1 MSMKSVSRIAL
12 GVALVLGGA
21 SIVATAPADAQK
33 KKKGEAAATPA
44 ASTIVLT
51 KEERAAMAP
60 VQTAITAKDWATA
73 QAGLPGAVAAATSPG
88 GRYAIGRFQVEIGL
102 GINNIGMQATG
113 IDNMIAS
120 GQVTGPDLP
129 PLYRNQAILA
139 NNAGNKAKA
148 ETAYAKVVELSPSDP
163 DALISLAQV
172 KVDLKKPAEAVQLI
186 SRAIELKRA
195 AGQTVDQSWYKYALK
210 LAFDGRSNPALREA
224 SQKLSRDLVT
234 AYPTKENWRDSVLI
248 FRDTNNLDAAAD
260 LDVLRFMRAS
270 GSLAGERDWYD
281 LIDGLYK
288 AGNYAEAKA
297 VLDDGAAKKMI
308 DPKKAAFA
316 ELVRLTNARMSG
328 DRASLPGEESKAM
341 AAATGVSALK
351 IGDAFYGYGEHAKA
365 IALYRAALT
374 KGGVDANLVNTR
386 LAMALLA
393 SGDRAGAEAIFRS
406 LTGPRQNLGA
416 FWLAWLARGA
426 A

>member
-1 MSMKSVSRIAL
+1 MKSVSRIAL

-21 SIVATAPADAQK
+21 SVVATAPADAQK
-33 KKKGEAAATPA
+33 KKKGDAAAA
-44 ASTIVLT
+44 AQGPQLS
-51 KEERAAMAP
+51 KEERAALLP
-60 VQTAITAKDWATA
+60 VQTAITAKDWAAA
-73 QAGLPGAVAAATSPG
+73 QAALPAALSAATSAG
-88 GRYAIGRFQVEIGL
+88 GRYYVARFQLEIGVAT
-102 GINNIGMQATG
+102 NNVALQAQG
-113 IDNMIAS
+113 IDNLLAS
-120 GQVTGPDLP
+120 GQVGAADLP
-129 PLYRNQAILA
+129 PIYRNQAILA
-139 NNAGNKAKA
+139 NNSGNKAKA
-148 ETAYAKVVELSPSDP
+148 EAAYAKLVELTPNDP
-163 DALISLAQV
+163 EAHISLAQI
-172 KVDLKKPAEAVQLI
+172 KNELRKPAEAVQLI
-186 SRAIELKRA
+186 TRAIELKRA
-195 AGQTVDQSWYKYALK
+195 SGQKVDESWYKYALK

-224 SQKLSRDLVT
+224 SQKLSRDLVA
-234 AYPTKENWRDSVLI
+234 AYPTKENWRDSILI

-281 LIDGLYK
+281 LVDGLYK

-297 VLDDGAAKKMI
+297 VLDDGAAKRMI

-341 AAATGVSALK
+341 AAATGASALK

-365 IALYRAALT
+365 IALYRAALA

-393 SGDRAGAEAIFRS
+393 SGDRAGAETAFRA

-416 FWLAWLARGA
+416 FWLAWMARSGA
-426 A
+426 

>member
-1 MSMKSVSRIAL
+1 MKSVSRIAL

-21 SIVATAPADAQK
+21 SVVATSPADAQK
-33 KKKGEAAATPA
+33 KKKGEAAAA
-44 ASTIVLT
+44 AQGPTLT
-51 KEERAAMAP
+51 KEERAALLP
-60 VQTAITAKDWATA
+60 VQTAVTAKDWATA
-73 QAGLPGAVAAATSPG
+73 QAGLPAAIAAVTSPG

-102 GINNIGMQATG
+102 GTNNVAMQSQG
-113 IDNMIAS
+113 FDNLLAS
-120 GQVTGPDLP
+120 GQLDASNLP
-129 PLYRNQAILA
+129 IIYRNQAALA
-139 NNAGNKAKA
+139 EKAGDKARA
-148 ETAYAKVVELSPSDP
+148 EAAYAKVVELTPNDP
-163 DALISLAQV
+163 EALINLAQI
-172 KVDLKKPAEAVQLI
+172 KNDLRKPAEAVQLI
-186 SRAIELKRA
+186 SRAIDMQRA
-195 AGQTVDQSWYKYALK
+195 AGQTPKESWYKYALK
-210 LAFDGRSNPALREA
+210 LAFDGRQNPALREA
-224 SQKLSRDLVT
+224 SQKLSRELVA

-260 LDVLRFMRAS
+260 LDVLRFLRAS

-281 LIDGLYK
+281 LADGLYK

-297 VLDDGAAKKMI
+297 VLDEGAAKRMI

-316 ELVRLTNARMSG
+316 ELIRLTSARMAG

-341 AAATGVSALK
+341 AGATGTSALK

-393 SGDRAGAEAIFRS
+393 SGDRAGAEAAFRS

-416 FWLAWLARGA
+416 FWLAWLARSGA
-426 A
+426 

>member
-1 MSMKSVSRIAL
+1 MKSVSSLAL
-12 GVALVLGGA
+12 AVALVLGGA
-21 SIVATAPADAQK
+21 VVVAAPAEAK
-33 KKKGEAAATPA
+33 KKPEAAQPA
-44 ASTIVLT
+44 QNSITLT

-60 VQTAITAKDWATA
+60 VQTAITAKDWAAA
-73 QAGLPGAVAAATSPG
+73 QAGLPAAIAAATSPG
-88 GRYAIGRFQVEIGL
+88 GRYAIGRFQLEIGL
-102 GINNIGMQATG
+102 GTNNVAMQSQG
-113 IDNMIAS
+113 LENLIAS
-120 GQVTGPDLP
+120 GKVEAGDLP
-129 PLYRNQAILA
+129 TIYRNQGVLA

-148 ETAYAKVVELSPSDP
+148 EAAYSKVVELSPNDP
-163 DALISLAQV
+163 EALISLAQV
-172 KVDLKKPAEAVQLI
+172 KNDLKKPAEAVQLI
-186 SRAIELKRA
+186 SRAIDLKRA
-195 AGQTVDQSWYKYALK
+195 AGQPVDESWYKYALK

-224 SQKLSRDLVT
+224 TQKLSRDLVA
-234 AYPTKENWRDSVLI
+234 AYPTKENWRDSILI

-270 GSLAGERDWYD
+270 NALAGERDWYD
-281 LIDGLYK
+281 LVDGLYK

-316 ELVRLTNARMSG
+316 ELVRLTNARMAG
-328 DRASLPGEESKAM
+328 DRASLGGEESKAM

-351 IGDAFYGYGEHAKA
+351 IGDAYYGYGENAKA

-374 KGGVDANLVNTR
+374 KGGVDSNLVNTR

-406 LTGPRQNLGA
+406 LTGARQNLGA
-416 FWLAWLARGA
+416 FWLAWLARGGA
-426 A
+426 

>member
-1 MSMKSVSRIAL
+1 MKSVSRIAL

-21 SIVATAPADAQK
+21 SMVAVAPADAQK
-33 KKKGEAAATPA
+33 KKKGEAAQPA
-44 ASTIVLT
+44 AKAMNLS
-51 KEERAAMAP
+51 KEERAALLP
-60 VQTAITAKDWATA
+60 VQTAVVAKDWATA
-73 QAGLPGAVAAATSPG
+73 QTALAAAAPVATSPG
-88 GRYAIGRFQVEIGL
+88 GRYALGRFQLEVGL
-102 GINNIGMQATG
+102 GTSNVAMQSQG
-113 IDNMIAS
+113 IENLISS
-120 GQVTGPDLP
+120 GQVDAAQLP
-129 PLYRNQAILA
+129 GMYRNQAILA

-148 ETAYAKVVELSPSDP
+148 EASYAKVVELTPNDP
-163 DALISLAQV
+163 EALINLAQI
-172 KVDLKKPAEAVQLI
+172 KNDLKKPAEAVQLI
-186 SRAIELKRA
+186 SRAIDMQRA
-195 AGQTVDQSWYKYALK
+195 AGQPVKESWYKYALK
-210 LAFDGRSNPALREA
+210 LAFDGRQNPALREA

-260 LDVLRFMRAS
+260 LDLLRFMRAS

-288 AGNYAEAKA
+288 GGNYAEAKS
-297 VLDDGAAKKMI
+297 VLDEGSSKRMI

-316 ELVRLTNARMSG
+316 ELIRLTNARMSG

-341 AAATGVSALK
+341 AAATGASALK

-393 SGDRAGAEAIFRS
+393 AGDRAGAEAAFRS

-416 FWLAWLARGA
+416 FWLAWLTRPA

>member
-1 MSMKSVSRIAL
+1 MKSVSRIAL

-21 SIVATAPADAQK
+21 SMVATAPADAQK
-33 KKKGEAAATPA
+33 KKKKGEAAAPA
-44 ASTIVLT
+44 ASTITLT

-60 VQTAITAKDWATA
+60 VQTAVAAKDWATA
-73 QAGLPGAVAAATSPG
+73 QAALPAAAAAATSPG
-88 GRYAIGRFQVEIGL
+88 GRYAIGRFQLEIGL
-102 GINNIGMQATG
+102 GTNNVAMQSQG
-113 IDNMIAS
+113 LDNLIAS
-120 GQVTGPDLP
+120 GQVGAADLP
-129 PLYRNQAILA
+129 TIYRNQGVLA
-139 NNAGNKAKA
+139 NNANNKAKA
-148 ETAYAKVVELSPSDP
+148 EAAFAKVVELSPNDSE
-163 DALISLAQV
+163 ALISLAQV
-172 KVDLKKPAEAVQLI
+172 KNDMKKPAEAVQLI
-186 SRAIELKRA
+186 SRAIEVKRA
-195 AGQTVDQSWYKYALK
+195 AGQPVDESWYKYALK

-281 LIDGLYK
+281 LVDGLYK
-288 AGNYAEAKA
+288 GGNYAEAKA
-297 VLDDGAAKKMI
+297 VLDDGIGKRMI

-316 ELVRLTNARMSG
+316 ELVRLTSARMSG

-341 AAATGVSALK
+341 AAATGANALK
-351 IGDAFYGYGEHAKA
+351 IGDAFYGYGEHGKA
-365 IALYRAALT
+365 ITLYRAALT
-374 KGGVDANLVNTR
+374 KGGVDSNLVNTR

-393 SGDRAGAEAIFRS
+393 SGDRAGAETAFRT

-416 FWLAWLARGA
+416 FWLAWMARSGA
-426 A
+426 

>member
-1 MSMKSVSRIAL
+1 MFMKSVSRIAL

-21 SIVATAPADAQK
+21 SVVATAPADAQK
-33 KKKGEAAATPA
+33 KKKGDAAAPA
-44 ASTIVLT
+44 ASGITLT
-51 KEERAAMAP
+51 KEERAALMP
-60 VQTAITAKDWATA
+60 LQTAVTAKDWAGA
-73 QAGLPGAVAAATSPG
+73 QAALPAATAAATSPG
-88 GRYAIGRFQVEIGL
+88 GRYAIGRFQLEIGT
-102 GINNIGMQATG
+102 GTNNAALQAQG
-113 IDNMIAS
+113 LDNLLAS
-120 GQVTGPDLP
+120 GQVEASQLP
-129 PLYRNQAILA
+129 IIYRNQAALA
-139 NNAGNKAKA
+139 DKAGNKAKA
-148 ETAYAKVVELSPSDP
+148 EAAFAKVVELTPNDP
-163 DALISLAQV
+163 EALISLAQV
-172 KVDLKKPAEAVQLI
+172 KSELRKPAEAVQLI
-186 SRAIELKRA
+186 TRAIDLQRA
-195 AGQTVDQSWYKYALK
+195 SGQPVKESWYKYALK

-224 SQKLSRDLVT
+224 SQKLSRDLVA
-234 AYPTKENWRDSVLI
+234 AYPTKENWRDSILI

-288 AGNYAEAKA
+288 GGNYAEAKA
-297 VLDDGAAKKMI
+297 VLDEGSAKKMI

-316 ELVRLTNARMSG
+316 ELVRLTNARMAG
-328 DRASLPGEESKAM
+328 DRASLGGEESKAM
-341 AAATGVSALK
+341 AAATGTTALK

-393 SGDRAGAEAIFRS
+393 SGDRAGAEAAFRS

-416 FWLAWLARGA
+416 FWLAWLARSGA
-426 A
+426 

>member
-1 MSMKSVSRIAL
+1 MKSTSRIAL
-12 GVALVLGGA
+12 GVALALGGA
-21 SIVATAPADAQK
+21 SVIATAPAEAK
-33 KKKGEAAATPA
+33 KKPEAAQGS
-44 ASTIVLT
+44 ASTITLT
-51 KEERAAMAP
+51 KEERTAMAP
-60 VQTAITAKDWATA
+60 VQTAIAAKDWAAA
-73 QAGLPGAVAAATSPG
+73 QAGLAAATAAATSPG
-88 GRYAIGRFQVEIGL
+88 GRYAVARFQLEIGL
-102 GINNIGMQATG
+102 GTNNVALQAQG
-113 IDNMIAS
+113 IDNLISS
-120 GQVTGPDLP
+120 GQVTGADLP
-129 PLYRNQAILA
+129 AIYRNQGVLA
-139 NNAGNKAKA
+139 NNANNKAKA
-148 ETAYAKVVELSPSDP
+148 EAAYAKLVELSPNDP
-163 DALISLAQV
+163 EALISLAQV
-172 KVDLKKPAEAVQLI
+172 KSDLKKPAEAVQLI
-186 SRAIELKRA
+186 SRAIEIKRA
-195 AGQTVDQSWYKYALK
+195 AGQTVDESWYKYALK

-288 AGNYAEAKA
+288 GGNYAEAKA
-297 VLDDGAAKKMI
+297 VLDDGTAKRMI

-316 ELVRLTNARMSG
+316 ELIRLTNARMNG

-341 AAATGVSALK
+341 AAATGASALK

-393 SGDRAGAEAIFRS
+393 SGDRAGAETAFKS

-416 FWLAWLARGA
+416 FWLAWLARSGA
-426 A
+426 

>member
-1 MSMKSVSRIAL
+1 MKSVSSLAL
-12 GVALVLGGA
+12 AVAFVLGGA
-21 SIVATAPADAQK
+21 MAVAAPAEAK
-33 KKKGEAAATPA
+33 KKPEAAQPA
-44 ASTIVLT
+44 ANSITLT
-51 KEERAAMAP
+51 KEERTAMMP

-73 QAGLPGAVAAATSPG
+73 KAGLPAAAAAATSPG
-88 GRYAIGRFQVEIGL
+88 GRYAIGRFQLEIGL
-102 GINNIGMQATG
+102 GTNDVAMQSLG
-113 IDNMIAS
+113 LDNLIAS
-120 GQVTGPDLP
+120 GKVEAGDLP
-129 PLYRNQAILA
+129 TIYRNQAVLA
-139 NNAGNKAKA
+139 GNAGNKAKA
-148 ETAYAKVVELSPSDP
+148 EAAYAKVVELSPNDP
-163 DALISLAQV
+163 EALISLAQV
-172 KVDLKKPAEAVQLI
+172 KNDLKKPAEAVQLI
-186 SRAIELKRA
+186 SRAIDMKRA
-195 AGQTVDQSWYKYALK
+195 AGQPVDESWYKYALK
-210 LAFDGRSNPALREA
+210 LAFDGRQNPALREA

-248 FRDTNNLDAAAD
+248 FRDTNNLDSAAD

-297 VLDDGAAKKMI
+297 VLDDGTAKRMI

-316 ELVRLTNARMSG
+316 ELVRLTNARMAG
-328 DRASLPGEESKAM
+328 DRASLGGEESKAM
-341 AAATGVSALK
+341 AAATGASALK
-351 IGDAFYGYGEHAKA
+351 IGDAFYGYGEHGKA

-393 SGDRAGAEAIFRS
+393 SGDRAGAEAAFRS

-416 FWLAWLARGA
+416 FWLAWLARSGA
-426 A
+426 

>member
-1 MSMKSVSRIAL
+1 MKSVSSLAL
-12 GVALVLGGA
+12 ALALVIGGA
-21 SIVATAPADAQK
+21 VVVAAPADAK
-33 KKKGEAAATPA
+33 KKPVAAQPP

-60 VQTAITAKDWATA
+60 VQTAITAKDWAAA
-73 QAGLPGAVAAATSPG
+73 QAALPTAAAAATSPG
-88 GRYAIGRFQVEIGL
+88 GRYAIARFQLEIGA
-102 GINNIGMQATG
+102 GTNNVAMQAQG
-113 IDNMIAS
+113 IDALIAS
-120 GQVTGPDLP
+120 GQVNATDLP
-129 PLYRNQAILA
+129 NIYRNQGILA
-139 NNAGNKAKA
+139 DNANNKAKA
-148 ETAYAKVVELSPSDP
+148 EAAFAKAVELSPNDP
-163 DALISLAQV
+163 EAMINLARV
-172 KVDLKKPAEAVQLI
+172 KNDLKKPAEAVQLI
-186 SRAIELKRA
+186 SRAIEIKRA
-195 AGQTVDQSWYKYALK
+195 AGQPVDENWYKYALK

-281 LIDGLYK
+281 LVDGLYK

-297 VLDDGAAKKMI
+297 VLDDGAAKRMI
-308 DPKKAAFA
+308 DLKKPAFA
-316 ELVRLTNARMSG
+316 DLVRLSNARMNG
-328 DRASLPGEESKAM
+328 DRASLPGEQTKAM
-341 AAATGVSALK
+341 AAASGASALK
-351 IGDAFYGYGEHAKA
+351 IGDAFYGYGDHAKA

-393 SGDRAGAEAIFRS
+393 SGD
-406 LTGPRQNLGA
+406 
-416 FWLAWLARGA
+416 
-426 A
+426 